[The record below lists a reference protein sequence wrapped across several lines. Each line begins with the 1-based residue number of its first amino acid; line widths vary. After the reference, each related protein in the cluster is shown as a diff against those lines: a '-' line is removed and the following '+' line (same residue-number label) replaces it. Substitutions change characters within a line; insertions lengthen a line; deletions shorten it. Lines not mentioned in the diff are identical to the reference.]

1 MVQDDGTA
9 PIPASAIEVGDDG
22 DRKGEAASTST
33 TTTATTA
40 ALKES
45 GNGFNTLTYKHYIT
59 HSYKLLC
66 DRQDDPL
73 RLLPQLHP
81 LVATIV

>member
-33 TTTATTA
+33 TTATTA

-45 GNGFNTLTYKHYIT
+45 GNGFNTRTYEHYVT

-66 DRQDDPL
+66 DRQNVPL

>member
-9 PIPASAIEVGDDG
+9 PIPASAIEVGDDR
-22 DRKGEAASTST
+22 DWKGEAASTST
-33 TTTATTA
+33 TTAAAA

-45 GNGFNTLTYKHYIT
+45 GKGFNTRTYKHYIT

-66 DRQDDPL
+66 DRQNVPL